1 MHVGGSRRRRKWGER
16 DLGAVLL
23 RLGQLETLRE
33 DGTEQHGEQASEAL
47 CRFEV
52 FGKEGDLQS
61 QVEAL
66 GELAPPNIMG
76 WKGGVKSSR
85 EREGVNRTMIR
96 GQKGGA
102 AHEIPLGLKGWC

>member
-1 MHVGGSRRRRKWGER
+1 MLVGGSRRRRKVGER

-23 RLGQLETLRE
+23 RLGQLEALRE
-33 DGTEQHGEQASEAL
+33 DGTEQHDGQASEAL

-52 FGKEGDLQS
+52 FGQERDVQS

-76 WKGGVKSSR
+76 RKGVKSKR
-85 EREGVNRTMIR
+85 ERR
-96 GQKGGA
+96 G
-102 AHEIPLGLKGWC
+102 E